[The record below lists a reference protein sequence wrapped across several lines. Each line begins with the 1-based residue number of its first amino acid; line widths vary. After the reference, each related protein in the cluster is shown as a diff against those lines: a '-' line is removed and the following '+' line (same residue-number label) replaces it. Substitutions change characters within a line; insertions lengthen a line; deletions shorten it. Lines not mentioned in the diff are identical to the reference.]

1 MMRDQIPL
9 HRPLFGV
16 EPSGHIDISNSY
28 ANLLEWLFSAV
39 FCPTIADLEFGI
51 VKNSDTSA
59 IPFIASMALAQVPI
73 E

>member
-1 MMRDQIPL
+1 MRDQIPL

-16 EPSGHIDISNSY
+16 EPSGHKYISNSY
-28 ANLLEWLFSAV
+28 ANLSEWLFSDV
-39 FCPTIADLEFGI
+39 FCRMIAGMEFAI

-59 IPFIASMALAQVPI
+59 SPFIASMALAQVPI